1 MLQALIFDV
10 DGTLADTELA
20 HLAAFNQAFAQMG
33 LDWRWDLPLYTR
45 LLEVSGGKE
54 RIRAYWQS
62 RGDMPRDIAG
72 GTGVDAVIARIH
84 ELKTAAYE
92 QAVQDGQ
99 VQLRPGVLEL
109 MSSAIAAGMLLAIAT
124 TTSPVNITRLLK
136 RCVGPDW
143 RDMFSVIEDASTA
156 ARKKPDP
163 LVYQQTLQRLRLPAA
178 QALAFEDSANGLQ
191 AARRAGLAT
200 LITPNGF
207 TAHHDFTG
215 ALRVLPTL
223 QDVTLAQLRQW
234 HAMPSSD

>member
-33 LDWRWDLPLYTR
+33 MDWRWDVPLYTH

-54 RIRAYWQS
+54 RIRAYWHG

-72 GTGVDAVIARIH
+72 GNGVDAMVARIH

-109 MSSAIAAGMLLAIAT
+109 MSAATDAGMLLAIAT
-124 TTSPVNITRLLK
+124 TTSPVNITSLLK
-136 RCVGPDW
+136 RCVGQDW
-143 RDMFSVIEDASTA
+143 RRLFTVIEDASTA
-156 ARKKPDP
+156 PRKKPDP
-163 LVYQQTLQRLRLPAA
+163 LVYQQTLQRLRLPAS
-178 QALAFEDSANGLQ
+178 QALAFEDSANGLK
-191 AARRAGLAT
+191 AARKAGLAT

-215 ALRVLPTL
+215 ALRVLPSL
-223 QDVTLAQLRQW
+223 HDVTLAQLRQW
-234 HAMPSSD
+234 HAMPSSV